1 MRTQSDLPHALRG
14 HRVIS
19 VTSAL
24 CVLRIC
30 RENGTHAYRCI
41 THTFS
46 TLLTGIEYFFLLSAY
61 SFQDTRFNPCFFLF
75 LRLFLSRIPVLTLA
89 CRIQPPF
96 PLPDI
101 PGSAESDW
109 WRTGAYLGISATTGD
124 LADNHDA
131 LSLLVTAEGA
141 CVRAPMC
148 RGWLILCA

>member
-61 SFQDTRFNPCFFLF
+61 SFQDTRFNPLLAVSNTPFL
-75 LRLFLSRIPVLTLA
+75 VLTPA
-89 CRIQPPF
+89 CRIQHPF
-96 PLPDI
+96 PLQDI
-101 PGSAESDW
+101 PVSAESDW